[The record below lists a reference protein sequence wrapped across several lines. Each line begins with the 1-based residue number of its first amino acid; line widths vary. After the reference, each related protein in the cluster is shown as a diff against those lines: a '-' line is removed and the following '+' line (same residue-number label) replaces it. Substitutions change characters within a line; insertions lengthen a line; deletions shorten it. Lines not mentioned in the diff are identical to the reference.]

1 MKVYVD
7 GRAVVLKPGSA
18 IGAGGEAEVFDVGGG
33 RALKLFKPPDH
44 PDFAADPWQ
53 RTAAEERLAERQH
66 KLRRF
71 PAGLPPRIVVPEKLA
86 TTRDGGQVLGYTMRL
101 LAGAEPMSRYGERAF
116 RQVGVPSG
124 RLPVLFRDLHA
135 TLTGLHAAGIVV
147 GDLNDLN
154 VLVEGTAPHLIDA
167 DSFQFPPFLCR
178 AFTERFVDPLLCDAA
193 AGRPL
198 LVRAFTPDS
207 DWYAY
212 AVMLMRS
219 LLFVDP
225 YGGVFKPAGA
235 APRIAAPARPLH
247 RITVFHPQVRYPRTA
262 LRLDTLPDELLDH
275 FQRVFVA
282 DRRGAFPHA
291 LLDALRFT
299 RCAGCGIEHARASCP
314 ACIAVAAGLV
324 REVTTVRG
332 RVLATRA
339 FRTRGTILCASLDD
353 GGLRVLVHE
362 DGALKR
368 EDGSVVLEGDPA
380 PGTRFAVAGRRTFV
394 ARSGL
399 LLSLA
404 PDAPAERRNVEGAGF
419 AAQGGQLYWVESGSL
434 RREGTWGAE
443 RIGDVLAARTS
454 FWVGPEFGFGFYRAG
469 DLQVAFVFAARG
481 RGINDRVAW
490 PRVRGHLVDAR
501 CLFGQGRA
509 WFFTAGEDGGRRHHR
524 CLVVRPDGAVE
535 ASAEAEPGDGSWLA
549 DLDGKCAAGRFLLA
563 ATEDGLCRLEV
574 DQGRIVKTKE
584 FPDAEPFLDPGC
596 TLLAGNDGLYVVDR
610 QEVRR
615 LRIA

>member
-1 MKVYVD
+1 MV
-7 GRAVVLKPGSA
+7 A
-18 IGAGGEAEVFDVGGG
+18 
-33 RALKLFKPPDH
+33 
-44 PDFAADPWQ
+44 
-53 RTAAEERLAERQH
+53 
-66 KLRRF
+66 
-71 PAGLPPRIVVPEKLA
+71 PEKLA
-86 TTRDGGQVLGYTMRL
+86 TTKDGRQIVGYTMRL
-101 LAGAEPMSRYGERAF
+101 LAGAEPLSRYGERAF
-116 RQVGVPSG
+116 RQAGVPSE
-124 RLPVLFRDLHA
+124 RVVASFRDLHA
-135 TLTGLHAAGIVV
+135 TVARLHASGVV
-147 GDLNDLN
+147 MGDLNDLN
-154 VLVEGTAPHLIDA
+154 VLVDDTAPHLIDA

-193 AGRPL
+193 ASRPS
-198 LVRAFTPDS
+198 LVRPFTTDS

-219 LLFVDP
+219 LLYVDP

-235 APRIAAPARPLH
+235 TPRIPAPARPLH
-247 RITVFHPQVRYPRTA
+247 RITVFHPEVRYPKSA
-262 LRLDTLPDELLDH
+262 LRRDALPDALLDH
-275 FQRVFVA
+275 LQRVFVR
-282 DRRGAFPHA
+282 DRRGPFPLP

-299 RCAGCGIEHARASCP
+299 RCASCGIEHARAVCP
-314 ACIAVAAGLV
+314 ACTAEAAGRV

-353 GGLRVLVHE
+353 GSLRVLVHE
-362 DGALKR
+362 DGVFKR
-368 EDGSVVLEGDPA
+368 EDGSVVFEGDPG
-380 PGTRFAVAGRRTFV
+380 PGMRFALLGRRTFV

-399 LLSLA
+399 LLALA
-404 PDAPAERRNVEGAGF
+404 PGQRAERRSVEGAAF
-419 AAQGGQLYWVESGSL
+419 AAESGQLYWVEAGSL
-434 RREGTWGAE
+434 RREGPWGAE

-490 PRVRGHLVDAR
+490 PRVPGHLVDAR
-501 CLFGQGRA
+501 CLFGQRRA
-509 WFFTAGEDGGRRHHR
+509 WFFTASEDGGRRRHR
-524 CLVVRPDGAVE
+524 CLVVRPDGSVE

-549 DLDGKCAAGRFLLA
+549 ELDGKCAAGGFLLA
-563 ATEDGLCRLEV
+563 ATDDGLCRLEV
-574 DQGRIVKTKE
+574 DQGRIVRTKE
-584 FPDAEPFLDPGC
+584 FPDAEPFLDAGC